1 MKAMVLAAGL
11 GLRMRPLTLLKA
23 KPALPVLN
31 RPLIQWTLDLLA
43 HHGVTEVV
51 INLHHLPRTLVQA
64 VGDGRAFGLE
74 VAWSREPRI
83 LGTYGPAFRE
93 TEMARYYAQ
102 IMVERNATSHAPSI
116 VEIFRVL
123 FIFSCSFPPAVANAP
138 WTYPSHASLFT
149 GIHVLDPSLLDRLH
163 EGPSDIVRDLYAPL
177 VDEGEDLLGVR
188 VRGAWYDLG
197 SPALYLRSQL
207 KMLST
212 GFRGLRRGPLIHPAA
227 RVHAKA
233 RVTRSIV
240 GPRAVVGEG
249 AEVAASVLWDRV
261 RVGAGARV
269 RGSILA
275 TGTQVEPRADV
286 DGLMMLRTRR
296 GHRLVEVA

>member
-1 MKAMVLAAGL
+1 M
-11 GLRMRPLTLLKA
+11 
-23 KPALPVLN
+23 
-31 RPLIQWTLDLLA
+31 
-43 HHGVTEVV
+43 
-51 INLHHLPRTLVQA
+51 
-64 VGDGRAFGLE
+64 
-74 VAWSREPRI
+74 
-83 LGTYGPAFRE
+83 
-93 TEMARYYAQ
+93 
-102 IMVERNATSHAPSI
+102 
-116 VEIFRVL
+116 
-123 FIFSCSFPPAVANAP
+123 
-138 WTYPSHASLFT
+138 
-149 GIHVLDPSLLDRLH
+149 
-163 EGPSDIVRDLYAPL
+163 
-177 VDEGEDLLGVR
+177 R

-207 KMLST
+207 QMLST
-212 GFRGLRRGPLIHPAA
+212 GFRGMRRGPLIHPAA
-227 RVHAKA
+227 RVHARA